1 MFNCGSRT
9 PIPGVVCLLVAT
21 LLLAAPGFSQNRGT
35 TAPIDLDDLV
45 QRAESIVR
53 GRIIS
58 AKIESHPQFPNLRT
72 ALITLS
78 VTKTLKGATA
88 PTLTFRQFYWGPA
101 EDSTFAKFKGA
112 GEVLFFLNPVSQ
124 YGLTSPVG
132 LEQGYFRVIRD
143 AKGNSYVVNGRGNYL
158 LFDHIKGKAS
168 ARGISF
174 STAVQRMLADP
185 KNATSLE
192 RFEEAVQTLAG
203 VPR

>member
-1 MFNCGSRT
+1 M
-9 PIPGVVCLLVAT
+9 LLAT

-53 GRIIS
+53 GRIIT
-58 AKIESHPQFPNLRT
+58 AKIEPHPQFPNLRT
-72 ALITLS
+72 VLITLS

-88 PTLTFRQFYWGPA
+88 PTLTFRQFYWGSG

-132 LEQGYFRVIRD
+132 LEQGHFRVTHD
-143 AKGNSYVVNGRGNYL
+143 AKGNSYIVNGRGNYH
-158 LFDHIKGKAS
+158 LFDQITAKAS
-168 ARGISF
+168 ARGIAF
-174 STAVQRMLADP
+174 STTVQRMLADP

-192 RFEEAVQTLAG
+192 SFEEAVQTLAG
-203 VPR
+203 APR